1 MARKFIFFGKLIDNC
16 KHTFTSTQ
24 RKISKFVLDNHNLIY
39 NMTLSELAARLGVSE
54 STVIRFI
61 RRLGIHS
68 YTDFRNII
76 RDYSRFVSNPGL
88 KIDETKN
95 KVERK
100 NIISSVASSD
110 ADLIIK
116 TALKILK
123 TDFDY
128 AVNLLSHADKI
139 YVSCEAR
146 DMPLALLLYN
156 NLSVIKDSVFLI
168 EQRSPRA
175 VSFRKGDVL
184 IAFNLTRESVF
195 LNGLCEFA
203 KQNEA
208 EIISFITST
217 QSKVSGFSTISF
229 IIETDPRAFTDS
241 IVGAVS
247 LINALTIEI
256 TNRFERQAKNRLE
269 NIEKL
274 FGN

>member
-24 RKISKFVLDNHNLIY
+24 RKMSKFVLDNHNLVY

-168 EQRSPRA
+168 EQRNPRA
-175 VSFRKGDVL
+175 LSFLKGDVL